1 MASFPL
7 PPGEPA
13 LYPNS
18 DAGFTA
24 PDLSDWQFEYN
35 SLMFGP
41 STDLGILKID
51 GMGAL
56 PTVGSQDV
64 AFPRDT
70 GEWQGVDAMAGRDP
84 IIDVWT
90 STDIYAQFS
99 NVGAACAV
107 NPYSV
112 LPLWFQLP
120 SFEILCSMCRP
131 RNRTSTWDADT
142 AAAGEWAPTLTWH
155 ANDPRL
161 YGQGQV
167 ANAPESDSTSTSWS
181 VDNAGNCEMR
191 PVLVLTGPLPGP
203 SIFNESISGSP
214 GIVFQPGTA
223 VNEGDQVVVDLD
235 PLHLVTYY
243 VGGIASPSA
252 RVPVYNWLNF
262 LDTTWWNLLVGT
274 NDLTGTVASGPID
287 ADQFS
292 IWWSSAYML

>member
-7 PPGEPA
+7 PPGSPA

-35 SLMFGP
+35 GLTFGP

-51 GMGAL
+51 GMGGL
-56 PTVGSQDV
+56 PTVGSEDV
-64 AFPRDT
+64 PFPRDT
-70 GEWQGVDAMAGRDP
+70 GEWQGVDAEAGRDP
-84 IIDVWT
+84 TIDVWT
-90 STDIYAQFS
+90 CADIYAQFR
-99 NVGAACAV
+99 NVGAGAAV

-131 RNRTSTWDADT
+131 RKRPTTWDADT
-142 AAAGEWAPTLTWH
+142 AAAGEWMPSLTWH

-167 ANAPESDSTSTSWS
+167 GNFPSGGDSVSLS

-203 SIFNESISGSP
+203 SIINTSISGSP
-214 GIVFQPGTA
+214 GIVFQPGVA
-223 VNEGDQVVVDLD
+223 VNEGDQVAVDLD

-252 RVPVYNWLNF
+252 RVPVYNWLDF
-262 LDTTWWNLLVGT
+262 QSTTWWNLLVGT
-274 NDLTGTVASGPID
+274 NDLTGTVASGTIA
-287 ADQFS
+287 ADQFA
-292 IWWSSAYML
+292 IWWASAYML